1 MFANFVCKRETK
13 SLFSFGVLVG
23 LSDTRETLL
32 ISGLFNLFFYHL
44 VLRFEKE
51 MIFYKFLKFL

>member
-13 SLFSFGVLVG
+13 SLFSFEVLVG